1 MGNLARLS
9 VVPIRPE
16 LQVVEMRVDD
26 TDDGFTRLANE
37 LYEEL
42 IGANLTKNQ
51 AKVAHAVCRKTYG
64 FNKKMD
70 RIADTQLAQLTRLP
84 RQKVNAVKKE
94 LLSMHVLISDG
105 SLIGPNKNLNEW
117 KIPPA
122 KSGPVS
128 HHGSDKNCHHG
139 SDSHHDDDTVTTV
152 VTKNVTT
159 VVTSLSPQWGHTK
172 DTITKDNKDNINKPP
187 KSPRTGRSDFNP
199 ETAPVPEWLSRE
211 TWSSWVAYRRD
222 LKKPIK
228 SMQTVTQAI
237 NLLGRCIAKGYSPEE
252 IINRSIANGWQG
264 LFEPEQSKNTATSRY
279 QSQALSVPQPDNTIP
294 DGFTG

>member
-16 LQVVEMRVDD
+16 LQVVEMRVAD

-122 KSGPVS
+122 KSGPGS
-128 HHGSDKNCHHG
+128 HHGSDKKCHHG
-139 SDSHHDDDTVTTV
+139 SDKPVTTMG
-152 VTKNVTT
+152 THKRHYYKR
-159 VVTSLSPQWGHTK
+159 Q
-172 DTITKDNKDNINKPP
+172 
-187 KSPRTGRSDFNP
+187 
-199 ETAPVPEWLSRE
+199 
-211 TWSSWVAYRRD
+211 
-222 LKKPIK
+222 
-228 SMQTVTQAI
+228 
-237 NLLGRCIAKGYSPEE
+237 
-252 IINRSIANGWQG
+252 
-264 LFEPEQSKNTATSRY
+264 
-279 QSQALSVPQPDNTIP
+279 
-294 DGFTG
+294 